1 MPKIDVVV
9 LPRELQSAH
18 LLGNAV
24 VVFDVLRATTTMT
37 AALGAGVAEI
47 RIFPDIDSAVAAAAS
62 CHEPHILC
70 GERRAVKP
78 AGFDLGNS
86 PGAFSS
92 NLHRGKIVFMTTTN
106 GTHAI
111 IAAAGAR
118 GIFIGALTNAQAV
131 AKAVAATGLNIT
143 LLCSGTEGF
152 ISTEDLLGAGAVIE
166 GLSALGEVELVSDIA
181 WIAQHLFCAQRD
193 QLERALSA
201 TRGGHNIRRAGLTP
215 DIAFAANLNST
226 NTVGAVE
233 SQPPVVKRWNA
244 TG

>member
-1 MPKIDVVV
+1 MPRIDVVV
-9 LPRELQSAH
+9 LPRELQPAH
-18 LLGNAV
+18 LQDNAV

-70 GERRAVKP
+70 GERKAVKP
-78 AGFDLGNS
+78 PGFDLGNS
-86 PGAFSS
+86 PGAFSPD
-92 NLHRGKIVFMTTTN
+92 LHRDKIVFMTTTN

-118 GIFIGALTNAQAV
+118 AIFTGALTNAQAV
-131 AKAVAATGLNIT
+131 AKAAAATGLKVT

-166 GLSALGEVELVSDIA
+166 GLSAIGEVELVSDIT
-181 WIAQHLFCAQRD
+181 WIAQNLFRGQRD
-193 QLERALSA
+193 QLKPALSA

-226 NTVGAVE
+226 NTVGVVE
-233 SQPPVVKRWNA
+233 GQPPIVKLWNA
-244 TG
+244 NG